1 MSRPKRPI
9 NGRISVHTFDVVGEL
24 LDDNDRHEIAKDH
37 HRRAVSASSIE
48 RTKSLGEHSEVRAAS
63 AKSACPSD
71 HTFRIQSWL
80 NEKSV
85 RNIQER
91 TDFESRATK
100 NMYTTLLD
108 NENTFVKDVDSFID
122 HKAALDKRKK
132 QMLFK
137 KWSERVYSPVKE
149 KIDQEMNGPNY
160 RHLDRRKRDI
170 YKKYL
175 DYNNRKGVVFLDV
188 MSPEEYDPLVLN
200 ANRPAPLKA
209 ITKTLDDPLISQ
221 GCTRL
226 DEDRTVVRCI
236 TGDTMSDKEID
247 DMHLPP
253 APLVPLG
260 RHGTECNTWLR
271 MQLHDI
277 DSGVRKRSGQR
288 MKGIYNDSQLDYEE
302 WRKLERNSDTI
313 DIELRSQK
321 RRLFRE
327 KHSTT
332 LQFDWPELPT
342 IKQNTAYHPRIPN
355 VLPFG
360 TSFEYY
366 PELQLSAS
374 Y

>member
-1 MSRPKRPI
+1 MSRPKRAAS
-9 NGRISVHTFDVVGEL
+9 GRISVHTFDVVDEL
-24 LDDNDRHEIAKDH
+24 LEDNDKHELAKER
-37 HRRAVSASSIE
+37 HRRAVSASAVE
-48 RTKSLGEHSEVRAAS
+48 RTRFLNSEVRTVS
-63 AKSACPSD
+63 AKSICPSD

-108 NENTFVKDVDSFID
+108 NENTFVKDVDRFID
-122 HKAALDKRKK
+122 HREALDRRKK

-149 KIDQEMNGPNY
+149 KVDEEMNGPNY
-160 RHLDRRKRDI
+160 RHLDKRKRQI
-170 YKKYL
+170 YKQYL
-175 DYNNRKGVVFLDV
+175 DYSNKKGVVFLDV

-209 ITKTLDDPLISQ
+209 ITKKLDDPLISQ
-221 GCTRL
+221 GATRL
-226 DEDRTVVRCI
+226 EEDRTVVRCV
-236 TGDTMSDKEID
+236 TGNKMSDKEIEE
-247 DMHLPP
+247 MHLPP
-253 APLVPLG
+253 PPLVPLG

-302 WRKLERNSDTI
+302 WSKLDRNPEII
-313 DIELRSQK
+313 DVELRSQK

-327 KHSTT
+327 KHATT

-342 IKQNTAYHPRIPN
+342 IKQNTTYHPRIPN

-366 PELQLSAS
+366 PELQLNAS

>member
-1 MSRPKRPI
+1 MMSRPKRPV
-9 NGRISVHTFDVVGEL
+9 NGRISVHTHDIVDEL
-24 LDDNDRHEIAKDH
+24 LDDNGKHELSKDN
-37 HRRAVSASSIE
+37 HRRALSASSVE
-48 RTKSLGEHSEVRAAS
+48 RLKPFGTYSEVRASS

-71 HTFRIQSWL
+71 HSFRIQTWL

-122 HKAALDKRKK
+122 HKEALDRRKK

-149 KIDQEMNGPNY
+149 KIDEEMNGPNY
-160 RHLDRRKRDI
+160 RHLDRRKRNI

-175 DYNNRKGVVFLDV
+175 DYSNKKGVVFLDV
-188 MSPEEYDPLVLN
+188 MSPEEYNPLVLN

-209 ITKTLDDPLISQ
+209 ITQKLDDPLLSQ
-221 GCTRL
+221 GTTRL
-226 DEDRTVVRCI
+226 EEDRTMVRCI
-236 TGDTMSDKEID
+236 TGDTMSDKQLEEI
-247 DMHLPP
+247 HLPS

-277 DSGVRKRSGQR
+277 DSGVRRRSGLR
-288 MKGIYNDSQLDYEE
+288 MKGIYNDSDIDHEE
-302 WRKLERNSDTI
+302 WSKLERNPETI
-313 DIELRSQK
+313 DVELRSQK

-327 KHSTT
+327 KHATT
-332 LQFDWPELPT
+332 LQFDWPELPS
-342 IKQNTAYHPRIPN
+342 ISKNTTYHPRIPN
-355 VLPFG
+355 VLPLG

-366 PELQLSAS
+366 PELSAS